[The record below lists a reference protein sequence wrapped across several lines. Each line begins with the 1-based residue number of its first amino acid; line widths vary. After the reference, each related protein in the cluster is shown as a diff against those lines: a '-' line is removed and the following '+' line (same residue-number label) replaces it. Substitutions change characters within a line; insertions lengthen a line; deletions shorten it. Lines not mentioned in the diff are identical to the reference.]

1 MVAKLLIHFA
11 EHFIECKTT
20 AVGTKKFEDEIYAE
34 IRGRIKED
42 DISAPLRKGPYYYY
56 SRTLEGKKYVQH
68 CRRPLPNREAPPSVH
83 DTMPTG
89 PDAPPEHVI
98 LDENDKAQELG
109 FYSIS
114 AFKVGYDQLDI
125 VNLVLNALAFLF

>member
-1 MVAKLLIHFA
+1 MRSF
-11 EHFIECKTT
+11 FIEYKNPD
-20 AVGTKKFEDEIYAE
+20 VGTKKFEDEIYGE

-56 SRTLEGKKYVQH
+56 TRTLEGKEYVQY
-68 CRRPLPNREAPPSVH
+68 CRRPVPNRDAPPSVH

-89 PDAPPEHVI
+89 PDAPAEHVI
-98 LDENDKAQELG
+98 LDENVKAQEYV
-109 FYSIS
+109 FYRVG
-114 AFKVGYDQLDI
+114 AFKVRYDQLYI